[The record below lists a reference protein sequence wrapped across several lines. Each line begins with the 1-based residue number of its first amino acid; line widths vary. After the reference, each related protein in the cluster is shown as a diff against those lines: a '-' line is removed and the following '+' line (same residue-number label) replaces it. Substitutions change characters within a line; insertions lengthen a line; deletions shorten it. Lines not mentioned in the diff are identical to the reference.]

1 MKKKIVNG
9 ILLVAMLF
17 ATTSAF
23 VSCKDTDSDVKAELD
38 AKYAALEKKFNDL
51 QTTVGKIKS
60 CDCDSYT
67 KAQIDQKLKDLDDA
81 IKAVKSQIPSVDGF
95 LKAED
100 LAKLPELQ
108 TILSAYYTKEAAEA
122 LFAKKSDVPEAVD
135 LTKYFT
141 KSEIEALL
149 AEYVKTADLD
159 NVDLSN
165 YLTAAQINEL
175 LADYAKKGEVGISE
189 AKVKELIAAEIAKI
203 EIPTPNEWTEDD
215 IIELIKDYI
224 DGLDN
229 ELQSVYTTEVTSL
242 VVDKV
247 ENPLYNLY
255 TPFGVN
261 TNVLIA
267 FFGEKAERNI
277 FFPKGAEEPIVW
289 KGDYIIEREAG
300 NAGMLYVTVNPS
312 TVDFTDKTLKLVSTT
327 GNESPVE
334 LTPLKKSNKELKY
347 LSRGDDEDINA
358 FYETYATI
366 PENKIAKAYFTW
378 QPTNMADFREQI
390 DDLLKARRKED
401 IADMLQTLTNVIA
414 GNDMPAYRLQAAWE
428 GGYTYSQ
435 ANIAAI
441 AIQPLNYAFDL
452 KDEGEFVDE
461 PINELEDVE
470 TYIVN
475 RGTKTQ
481 STRNKIW
488 RWLNKFNAETN
499 RWLNNLN
506 WALQP
511 TMFIECDNEISRPG
525 ILLNYTSY
533 PAGEIT
539 LIPSSWTAEMFAP
552 AFKKYV
558 TVTTEDGK
566 LVQGEYLNRV
576 LPGTVYEIPLTIESG
591 KKYDIQYSAVDYAG
605 NIRTLNY
612 FIKGGK

>member
-60 CDCDSYT
+60 CDCDPYT
-67 KAQIDQKLKDLDDA
+67 KAQIDQMVKDLDDA
-81 IKAVKSQIPSVDGF
+81 IKAVKNQIPSVDGF
-95 LKAED
+95 LKATD
-100 LAKLPELQ
+100 LANLPELQ

-165 YLTAAQINEL
+165 YLTATQINEL

-189 AKVKELIAAEIAKI
+189 AKVKELIAEEIAKI
-203 EIPTPNEWTEDD
+203 EIPTPTEWTEDD
-215 IIELIKDYI
+215 IIDLIKNYI
-224 DGLDN
+224 DGLDE
-229 ELQSVYTTEVTSL
+229 ELNTVYNTEVTSL
-242 VVDKV
+242 IVDKV
-247 ENPLYNLY
+247 ENPLYNLF
-255 TPFGVN
+255 TPVGVN
-261 TNVLIA
+261 TNILIA
-267 FFGEKAERNI
+267 FFGDKAERNI

-300 NAGMLYVTVNPS
+300 NAGKLFVTVNPS
-312 TVDFTDKTLKLVSTT
+312 SVNFTNKTLKLVSTT

-334 LTPLKKSNKELKY
+334 LTPLTRSDKELKY
-347 LSRGDDEDINA
+347 LTRGDEENINA

-366 PENKIAKAYFTW
+366 PEDKIAKAYFTW
-378 QPTNMADFREQI
+378 QPTDMSDFRDQVW
-390 DDLLKARRKED
+390 DLLKGRHKED
-401 IADMLQTLTNVIA
+401 IADMLQTLTNIIA
-414 GNDMPAYRLQAAWE
+414 GNNIPAYRLQAAWE

-441 AIQPLNYAFDL
+441 AVQPLNYAFDL
-452 KDEGEFVDE
+452 KDEGEFENE
-461 PINELEDVE
+461 PINELEKIE

-475 RGTKTQ
+475 RGTK
-481 STRNKIW
+481 SEETRSKIW
-488 RWLNKFNAETN
+488 KWLNKFNKETN
-499 RWLNNLN
+499 RWFNNIN

-511 TMFIECDNEISRPG
+511 TMFIESDDEISRPG
-525 ILLNYTSY
+525 IMENYKEY
-533 PAGEIT
+533 PAGEIK
-539 LIPSSWTAEMFAP
+539 LIPSSWSAEMLAP

-558 TVTTEDGK
+558 VVTTEDGTPVK
-566 LVQGEYLNRV
+566 GDYLGRV
-576 LPGTVYEIPLTIESG
+576 LPGTVYEIPFTLEAGKSYNIE
-591 KKYDIQYSAVDYAG
+591 YSAVDYAG

-612 FIKGGK
+612 FIKGKK

>member
-159 NVDLSN
+159 NVDLTN

>member
-1 MKKKIVNG
+1 MKKKIING

-60 CDCDSYT
+60 CDCDPYT
-67 KAQIDQKLKDLDDA
+67 KAQIDQMVKDLDDA
-81 IKAVKSQIPSVDGF
+81 IKAVKNQIPSVDGF

-159 NVDLSN
+159 NVDLTN

-215 IIELIKDYI
+215 IINLIKAYI
-224 DGLDN
+224 ESMDQ

-247 ENPLYNLY
+247 QNPLYNLF

-312 TVDFTDKTLKLVSTT
+312 SVDFTDKTLKLVSTT

-334 LTPLKKSNKELKY
+334 LTPLKRSNKELKY
-347 LSRGDDEDINA
+347 LSRGDNEDINA

-390 DDLLKARRKED
+390 DDLLKGRRKED

>member
-60 CDCDSYT
+60 CDCDPYT
-67 KAQIDQKLKDLDDA
+67 KAQIDQMVKDLDDA
-81 IKAVKSQIPSVDGF
+81 IKAVKNQIPSVDGF

-159 NVDLSN
+159 NVDLTN

-175 LADYAKKGEVGISE
+175 LAEYAKKGEVGISE
-189 AKVKELIAAEIAKI
+189 AKVKELIAEEIAKI
-203 EIPTPNEWTEDD
+203 EIPTPTEWTEDD
-215 IIELIKDYI
+215 IIDLIKNYI
-224 DGLDN
+224 DALDE
-229 ELQSVYTTEVTSL
+229 ELNTVYTTEVTSL
-242 VVDKV
+242 IVDKV
-247 ENPLYNLY
+247 ENPLYNVF
-255 TPFGVN
+255 TPIGLN
-261 TNVLIA
+261 SNVLIA
-267 FFGEKAERNI
+267 FFGEKASHHI
-277 FFPKGAEEPIVW
+277 FFPKDAEEPIVW
-289 KGDYIIEREAG
+289 KGDYIIERAAG
-300 NAGMLYVTVNPS
+300 NAGKLFVTVNPS
-312 TVDFTDKTLKLVSTT
+312 TVDFTNKTLKLVSTT

-334 LTPLKKSNKELKY
+334 LTPLTRSDKELKY
-347 LSRGDDEDINA
+347 LTRGDEENINA

-366 PENKIAKAYFTW
+366 PEDKIAKAYFTW
-378 QPTNMADFREQI
+378 QPTDMSDFRDQVW
-390 DDLLKARRKED
+390 DLLKGRHKED
-401 IADMLQTLTNVIA
+401 IADMLQTLTNIIA
-414 GNDMPAYRLQAAWE
+414 GNNIPAYRLQAAWE

-441 AIQPLNYAFDL
+441 AVQPLNYAFDL
-452 KDEGEFVDE
+452 KEEGGFENE
-461 PINELEDVE
+461 PINELEKIE

-475 RGTKTQ
+475 RGTK
-481 STRNKIW
+481 SEETRSKIW
-488 RWLNKFNAETN
+488 KWLNKFNKETN
-499 RWLNNLN
+499 RWFDNIN

-511 TMFIECDNEISRPG
+511 TMFIESNDEISRPG
-525 ILLNYTSY
+525 IMENYKEY
-533 PAGEIT
+533 PAGEIK
-539 LIPSSWTAEMFAP
+539 LIPSSWSAEMFAP

-558 TVTTEDGK
+558 VVTTADGTP
-566 LVQGEYLNRV
+566 VAGEYLGRV
-576 LPGTVYEIPLTIESG
+576 LPGTIYEIPFTIEAG
-591 KKYDIQYSAVDYAG
+591 KSYNIEYSAVDYAG

-612 FIKGGK
+612 FIKAKK